1 MNMRRLMFASLA
13 ILMGAFFAQEAS
25 ARIRVTTTTTD
36 LAALARTIGGEHVDV
51 YSLSRPL
58 QDAHYLDATPGMVV
72 RISRSDLFI
81 ENGLDLEMGW
91 VPEVIRETRNRRVR
105 PGGPGHVN
113 ASVGIQP
120 IQVPD
125 RIMRDMG
132 DVHPAGNPHYTL
144 EPLVSQQAARNI
156 ADGLIRVAPQ
166 HADDFRAN
174 LQAYIGRSD
183 KVMAAWQA
191 KFEPYAGAQVIIY
204 HKHFDY
210 MLESL
215 GLDIVAAMEPLPGLA
230 PSARHIADLIA
241 QYRDADTIR
250 AVIMEPW
257 HDQRVGRQVADAI
270 GVPLLVLCPA
280 VGSCDGADDLIG
292 LFETNA
298 GKILEALNK

>member
-1 MNMRRLMFASLA
+1 MNIRRIGFALLA
-13 ILMGAFFAQEAS
+13 LLMGVAFAPEAV
-25 ARIRVTTTTTD
+25 ARLRVTTTTTD
-36 LAALARTIGGEHVDV
+36 LAALAEAIGGEHVDV
-51 YSLSRPL
+51 HSLSRPL

-81 ENGLDLEMGW
+81 ENGFELEMGW

-105 PGGPGHVN
+105 PGGPGHVD
-113 ASVGIQP
+113 ASAGIQA

-132 DVHPAGNPHYTL
+132 DVHPSGNPHYTL
-144 EPLVSQQAARNI
+144 EPVIAQQAARNI

-174 LQAYIGRSD
+174 LQAYIDQSTEVVER
-183 KVMAAWQA
+183 WQA
-191 KFEPYAGAQVIIY
+191 KFEPHAGAQVIIY

-210 MLESL
+210 MLKSL

-230 PSARHIADLIA
+230 PSARHIANLIA
-241 QYRDADTIR
+241 QYRDADTVR

-270 GVPLLVLCPA
+270 GVPLLILCPT
-280 VGSCDGADDLIG
+280 VGSCAGADDIIS
-292 LFETNA
+292 LFEANA
-298 GKILEALNK
+298 GMILEVLNQ